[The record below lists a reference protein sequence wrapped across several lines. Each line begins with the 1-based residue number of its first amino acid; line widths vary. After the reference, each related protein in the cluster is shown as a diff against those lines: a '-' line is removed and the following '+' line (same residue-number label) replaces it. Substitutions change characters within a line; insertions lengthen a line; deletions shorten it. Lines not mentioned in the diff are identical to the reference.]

1 MNGRQSKKCGLA
13 PHVTKVLSALAV
25 DAHEGPCIHVSGA
38 VTPGCGKSGYIRK
51 RTMAVSDLSASTPQ
65 STESPSARPAGT
77 RVVIPDQVEPS
88 ISIGVAMAVLAV
100 AYYVSGKLG
109 LLLALPPGYATAV
122 FPPSGIALAGF

>member
-1 MNGRQSKKCGLA
+1 
-13 PHVTKVLSALAV
+13 
-25 DAHEGPCIHVSGA
+25 
-38 VTPGCGKSGYIRK
+38 
-51 RTMAVSDLSASTPQ
+51 MAVSDLSASTPQ